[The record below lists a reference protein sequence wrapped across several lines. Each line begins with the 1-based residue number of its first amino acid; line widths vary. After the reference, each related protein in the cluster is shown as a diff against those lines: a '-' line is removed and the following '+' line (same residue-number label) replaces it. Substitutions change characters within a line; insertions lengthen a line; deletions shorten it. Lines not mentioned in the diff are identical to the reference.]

1 MLTNFLFVL
10 QMYTTIQMQ
19 VWATLGKVDGITS
32 LIIDEFVRYA
42 VEHGISSPQAETVAN
57 TIVTLSSTNVR
68 GKIIARLRKVI
79 NLQMIRLLICKA
91 LFIYHAY
98 I

>member
-1 MLTNFLFVL
+1 MCQKIFYCI

-19 VWATLGKVDGITS
+19 VWATLGKVDGITN
-32 LIIDEFVRYA
+32 LVIDEFVHYA

-68 GKIIARLRKVI
+68 GKIIARLRKV
-79 NLQMIRLLICKA
+79 NTEMK
-91 LFIYHAY
+91 
-98 I
+98 